1 MGKNFS
7 PLRNLRGGLCLLI
20 GEGTLPGGETNLT
33 SDTLIGLLEQ
43 RSEQA
48 LRELDAA
55 YGAYCRTI
63 AGNILQSPEDAEECV
78 SDAYLSVWNAIPPAR
93 PDHFKAWLGAIVRNA
108 ALRRRQQSARTA
120 ALQEELAESLPDGR
134 SVAGQC
140 EARALGEAISAFL
153 RRQRPELRQAF
164 LRRYW
169 YADSLEA
176 VALRMGWS
184 VSKTKSALFRLRK
197 QLKDYLMKEEL
208 WHE

>member
-1 MGKNFS
+1 M
-7 PLRNLRGGLCLLI
+7 
-20 GEGTLPGGETNLT
+20 T

-108 ALRRRQQSARTA
+108 ALRRRRQNA
-120 ALQEELAESLPDGR
+120 AVDALREELSEALPDRG
-134 SVAGQC
+134 SVDGAI
-140 EARALGEAISAFL
+140 EARALGEAVSAFL
-153 RRQRPELRQAF
+153 RAQRPEVRTAF

-169 YADSLEA
+169 YADSVEA
-176 VALRMGWS
+176 VALRLGWS
-184 VSKTKSALFRLRK
+184 VSRTKSALFRTRK
-197 QLKDYLMKEEL
+197 KLKDYLMKEEL
-208 WHE
+208 WHD